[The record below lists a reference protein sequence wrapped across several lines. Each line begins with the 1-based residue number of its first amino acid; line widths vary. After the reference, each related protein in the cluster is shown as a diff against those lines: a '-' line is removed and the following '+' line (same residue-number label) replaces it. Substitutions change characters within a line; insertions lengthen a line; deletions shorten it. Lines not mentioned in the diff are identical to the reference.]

1 MDPDLQNDLLARGLD
16 DLLQLVEIISVVGG
30 HVGIDRHD
38 QSVMDP
44 TLKVIYCL
52 LSSGYAIAG
61 SVEKDDKG
69 ILRIRSW
76 GLSPS
81 DTVSRIEEK
90 WRELEKPPNLGDV
103 VWLELTDRGRAE
115 ALKVSS

>member
-1 MDPDLQNDLLARGLD
+1 
-16 DLLQLVEIISVVGG
+16 
-30 HVGIDRHD
+30 
-38 QSVMDP
+38 MDP
-44 TLKVIYCL
+44 TLKVIYSL

-61 SVEKDDKG
+61 NVEKDEG

-90 WRELEKPPNLGDV
+90 WHELEKPPNLGDV
-103 VWLELTDRGRAE
+103 VWLELTEAGRAE
-115 ALKVSS
+115 ARKVSS